1 MTPNEDVKVEVTA
14 RGKRLSPRTR
24 GYVADKAARLA
35 RYSPHVMGIHAIVQD
50 DADAKRVEILV
61 HVRTGKQ
68 IVARE
73 QCASVQEAV
82 DLLVEKMERL
92 LKKDKEKNKQRHRGE
107 AGRRGKE
114 KAVEL
119 TQRVGRDEEEPVFDE
134 VVAVELT
141 SAKRAKAPA
150 SGAARPAR
158 RKKVRK

>member
-1 MTPNEDVKVEVTA
+1 MTPNADVKVEVTA

-24 GYVADKAARLA
+24 DYVAEKAGKLA

-73 QCASVQEAV
+73 QCASVLEAV
-82 DLLVEKMERL
+82 DILVEKIERL
-92 LKKDKEKNKQRHRGE
+92 LKKDKEKNKQRHRGL

-114 KAVEL
+114 TAVEL
-119 TQRVGRDEEEPVFDE
+119 TQRVARDEEEPIFEE
-134 VVAVELT
+134 VVAAELRP
-141 SAKRAKAPA
+141 AKQSKAPA
-150 SGAARPAR
+150 AGATRPVR
-158 RKKVRK
+158 RKKARK